1 MIPSVLSSQISRA
14 IREYLRTTFPSTT
27 PLFDNALD
35 QLISEEGSV
44 FKGPYLSLGLPFRKG
59 IHQGEFFPEIPLG
72 FVPHLHQA
80 QSFERLGVSDPLST
94 IVATGTGSG
103 KTECFLLPILDYC
116 RCHADSNG
124 IKAIIIY
131 PMNAL
136 ATDQAGRIAR
146 MINDNHSLKGRVT
159 AGLYIGQKGETIHR
173 VMTADSVITDRE
185 KMRLSPPDILLT
197 NYKML
202 DYMLIRPSDF
212 PLWKHNSPESS
223 KYLVVDEL
231 HTFDG
236 AQGPDLACLIRRLK
250 ARVSTPADYLCCI
263 GTSATLGGEE
273 SASSLV
279 SYAEKVFGESFDA
292 DSVITEFRQSASE
305 FLEGTEIEYF
315 GIPDAGVEEYLPS
328 ASMNLEEYLQFQ
340 AKLWFGEFEFN
351 QTWRSELGK
360 RIRQHSLFRELLG
373 ILEDSV
379 LPLSEVLVSLSK
391 LDSGFAES
399 SPEFREAILM
409 SMLSLLSHS
418 RGSDSFSPL
427 VHVRLQMWLRELRR
441 LVASVS
447 DKPRLRFAD
456 DLNEEQ
462 LRVHLP
468 VIHCRE
474 CGATGWGG
482 VVRKLDSRIR
492 CDLREYYR
500 EHFSYGKDVVFVFPE
515 DRDARDLKIPGM
527 SYRLC
532 TSCLRLDAGE
542 RDYCTGC
549 GSKSLIN
556 VFIPDNTAT
565 RKGVTIASHN
575 CPYCGGHDS
584 LTIMGARAATLT
596 SVIISQLMSSPF
608 NTDRKLLT
616 FSDSVQDAA
625 HRAGFYAARTWR
637 FNLRIA
643 IQKYLVEKGDGLEL
657 SSLPG
662 AFIEY
667 WSGKLDPLEYVST
680 FIAPNMLWFQDYEL
694 MLKTGKI
701 PDGSRLKYRVDS
713 RIAWEIISE
722 YCFSARIGRTLE
734 RSGSSIVSL
743 DSSLLEKCAD
753 SLLEPLRNKVGSL
766 RELDR
771 KQLLV
776 FLAGLVTHLK
786 NRGAVLQPILNTYI
800 ETDGNTIY
808 ITQKSKAKHIPWMP
822 NIGPR
827 TRAPAFPTD
836 KTKRDRFERIIAR
849 TSSRRS
855 WYQIWSDKCFRDLN
869 VLVTSD
875 ADAIWKIMLKGL
887 CDAGALEARSTSAG
901 TAWGI
906 IPSVL
911 RVSCS
916 VQLYRCSRCGYIASA
931 SVSESEIWEG
941 APCLRSHCSG
951 HYEPFVSADD
961 YYGRLYSSGDV
972 QRLYAHEHTGLL
984 SREDREKL
992 EREFRSPLPDL
1003 PRKPWYPNL
1012 LSSTPTLEM
1021 GIDIGDLSSLIL
1033 CSVPPSRSN
1042 YLQRTGRAGRRDGNS
1057 LSLTVASGKP
1067 HDLYFFSEP
1076 LEMLAGS
1083 ITPPD
1088 VFLGASAVL
1097 ERQLAAYCF
1106 DRWVESGLP
1115 SGAVPPKLGQVLSGM
1130 EPKNLSKFP
1139 WNLIRFLQRNRQEL
1153 LEGFALLFENELSG
1167 DSLDH
1172 LRKFITG
1179 DENMEGSL
1187 AWRILNGLIS
1197 CLAERN
1203 SFKGSVRNLNSRIKK
1218 KKEEVARGQHWQEEL
1233 DELLREKKAY
1243 QNLVR
1248 GMDDKIT
1255 FNFFTDEG
1263 LLPNYAF
1270 PEAGVQLRSIIFR
1283 KSEKHEN
1290 EKGQWETWTY
1300 EYERASSIAIRE
1312 LVPECNFYAGGR
1324 KVVIDQVDMKLS
1336 DLEDWRFCDAC
1347 SHMELASSGDTKTV
1361 CPVCGSTLWMD
1372 AGQKRQMIR
1381 LRQVYAS
1388 TSDRGSRIADD
1399 RDERTP
1405 LFFNRQMLVDFKGG
1419 DVAGAWKLDTEDVPF
1434 GFEFLRK
1441 VTFRDI
1447 NFGEM
1452 SPFEEQVSIAGKEF
1466 PRTGFKLCKSCG
1478 KVQRKNGKVKHALT
1492 CTARKKEDDSTFLTT
1507 LYLYRDFTSEAVRF
1521 LLPVSSLVA
1530 SGRMINSFIAALQ
1543 LGLRLRYGGAV
1554 DHLQVTTADEPAPD
1568 SVFRKKYLVLYDT
1581 VPGGTGYLKDLMK
1594 EPSRLMEVLR
1604 LSLDRMR
1611 SCKCTLDPE
1620 KDGCYSCLYAYRQSY
1635 DMQSISR
1642 DEAIRFLSEILA
1654 GESKLKQVRSLRDIS
1669 INSLLESE
1677 LEELFVEALSETK
1690 IGDQCFSLRKQ
1701 IVNGSPGY
1709 YLKSGSF
1716 AWHIEPQVSLGSYDG
1731 VSVPSRADFVF
1742 RPALPSSDVKPIAV
1756 FTDGFA
1762 FHKNRIGLDMAQRTA
1777 IIRSGKYRVWSLSW
1791 SDISRCEEN
1800 WFVDFLS
1807 VEMAR
1812 SSGLLGSLLDGFEIR
1827 EMDALRNGD
1836 SFEWFKKYLTEPL
1849 EESWRKYAYVQCL
1862 TRMDNSIGVD
1872 ENLIFHWKEALL
1884 STAGGIGRLFID
1896 EIDEPAQYGRKED
1909 GPLKMFLVAGNES
1922 IRSRS
1927 LALMRVLLLLDD
1939 RVISQNF
1946 REEWNGYLRILNL
1959 FQFLPGCTAVSAKGV
1974 EQDISAGVTPV
1985 RAAVA
1990 GVIAPVPSEWE
2001 EAMGLAD
2008 PELRQLMERVRES
2021 GIDPPETGWEII
2033 GTDGAVAGQAE
2044 LVWEYSKVVLLIE
2057 SQAHYLEEFQ
2067 RQGWRVFTPEQA
2079 EERPVAFISALR
2091 IAAEGSE

>member
-14 IREYLRTTFPSTT
+14 IREYLRTTFPITT
-27 PLFDNALD
+27 PLFHNALD
-35 QLISEEGSV
+35 QLFSEEGSV

-59 IHQGEFFPEIPLG
+59 IHQGEFFTKIPLG
-72 FVPHLHQA
+72 FTPHLHQA
-80 QSFERLGVSDPLST
+80 QSFKRLGVSDPLST

-116 RCHADSNG
+116 RRHADSNG

-146 MINDNHSLKGRVT
+146 LIHDNHSLKGRIT
-159 AGLYIGQKGETIHR
+159 TGLYIGQKGETIHR

-212 PLWKHNSPESS
+212 PLWKHNTPETL

-236 AQGPDLACLIRRLK
+236 AQGTDLACLIRRLK

-292 DSVITEFRQSASE
+292 DSVITESRQSASE
-305 FLEGTEIEYF
+305 FLEGTEVEYF
-315 GIPDAGVEEYLPS
+315 GIPDSGFTDFLP
-328 ASMNLEEYLQFQ
+328 APSMNLEDYLITQ
-340 AKLWFGEFEFN
+340 AELWFGEFEFN
-351 QTWRSELGK
+351 QTWRTELGK
-360 RIRQHSLFRELLG
+360 RIRKHSLFRDLLTA
-373 ILEDSV
+373 LEDSV
-379 LPLSEVLVSLSK
+379 LPLSEVLVALCK
-391 LDSGFAES
+391 LDSGFAEA
-399 SPEFREAILM
+399 SPELQEAVLM

-418 RGSDSFSPL
+418 RGSDSISPL

-441 LVASVS
+441 LIASVS
-447 DKPRLRFAD
+447 YKPRLRFAD
-456 DLNEEQ
+456 DLNEDQ

-482 VVRKLDSRIR
+482 VVRKLDGRIR

-500 EHFSYGKDVVFVFPE
+500 EFFSSGKDVVFVFPD
-515 DRDARDLKIPGM
+515 DRDAFELGIPGM

-532 TSCLRLDAGE
+532 TYCLHLDAGA
-542 RDYCTGC
+542 RDHCTGC
-549 GSKSLIN
+549 GNSSLIN
-556 VFIPDNTAT
+556 VFIPDNTAK

-596 SVIISQLMSSPF
+596 SVMISQLMSSPF

-643 IQKYLVEKGDGLEL
+643 IQKFLADKGDGLEL
-657 SSLPG
+657 SALPA
-662 AFIEY
+662 AFIDY

-713 RIAWEIISE
+713 RTAWEIMSE

-753 SLLEPLRNKVGSL
+753 TLLEPLRNKVGSL
-766 RELDR
+766 RGLDR
-771 KQLLV
+771 KRLMV
-776 FLAGLVTHLK
+776 FLAGLVTHMK
-786 NRGAVLQPILNTYI
+786 NKGAVLQSILDSYI
-800 ETDGNTIY
+800 ESDGNDY
-808 ITQKSKAKHIPWMP
+808 LLSQRHISWMP
-822 NIGPR
+822 GIGPR

-836 KTKRDRFERIIAR
+836 KTKRDRFERVIAR
-849 TSSRRS
+849 TSSRKS
-855 WYQIWSDKCFRDLN
+855 WYQIWSDKCFSDLN
-869 VLVTSD
+869 VLVTGD
-875 ADAIWKIMLKGL
+875 ADNIWEIVLNGL
-887 CDAGALEARSTSAG
+887 CDAGVLEARSTAMG

-906 IPSVL
+906 LPSAFM
-911 RVSCS
+911 VSCS

-931 SVSESEIWEG
+931 SVSESELWEG

-951 HYEPFVSADD
+951 HYEPFSSADD
-961 YYGRLYSSGDV
+961 YYRRLYSSGDV
-972 QRLYAHEHTGLL
+972 QRLFAHEHTGLL

-1057 LSLTVASGKP
+1057 LSLTVAAGKP
-1067 HDLYFFSEP
+1067 HDLYFFSDP

-1130 EPKNLSKFP
+1130 EPINLSRFP

-1172 LRKFITG
+1172 LRGFITG
-1179 DENMEGSL
+1179 DENSEGSL
-1187 AWRILNGLIS
+1187 AWRILNGLRS
-1197 CLAERN
+1197 CLDERD
-1203 SFKGSVRNLNSRIKK
+1203 SFRGSVRTLNGRIKK
-1218 KKEEVARGQHWQEEL
+1218 KRAEVAKGLNWQDEL

-1243 QNLVR
+1243 QNLIR
-1248 GMDDKIT
+1248 DMDKKIS

-1283 KSEKHEN
+1283 KPEKKEN
-1290 EKGQWETWTY
+1290 EKGQWETFTY
-1300 EYERASSIAIRE
+1300 EYERASSSAIRE
-1312 LVPECNFYAGGR
+1312 LVPASTFYAGGR
-1324 KVVIDQVDMKLS
+1324 KVTIDQVDMKLS

-1347 SHMELASSGDTKTV
+1347 SHMELADSSDTKTA

-1372 AGQKRQMIR
+1372 AGQKRQMVR

-1388 TSDRGSRIADD
+1388 TSDRASRIGDD
-1399 RDERTP
+1399 KDERTP
-1405 LFFNRQMLVDFKGG
+1405 LFFDRQMLVDFKGG
-1419 DVAGAWKLDTEDVPF
+1419 DVTAAWKLDTEDVPF

-1447 NFGEM
+1447 NFGER
-1452 SPFEEQVSIAGKEF
+1452 SPFGEQVSIAGKEI
-1466 PRTGFKLCKSCG
+1466 PRSGFKLCRSCG
-1478 KVQRKNGKVKHALT
+1478 KVQDKNGKVKHALT
-1492 CTARKKEDDSTFLTT
+1492 CTARKKEDDSNFLTT
-1507 LYLYRDFTSEAVRF
+1507 LYLYRDFTSEAARF

-1530 SGRMINSFIAALQ
+1530 SEKMINSFIAALQ

-1554 DHLQVTTADEPAPD
+1554 DHLSITTADEPVPD
-1568 SVFRKKYLVLYDT
+1568 SEFRKKYLVLYDT

-1594 EPSRLMEVLR
+1594 EPSRLMEVLQ
-1604 LSLDRMR
+1604 LSLDRMK
-1611 SCKCTLDPE
+1611 SCKCTQDPD

-1635 DMQSISR
+1635 DMQNISR
-1642 DEAIRFLSEILA
+1642 DEAIRFLSEILV
-1654 GESKLKQVRSLRDIS
+1654 GESKLKQVRSLREIS

-1677 LEELFVEALSETK
+1677 LEELFIETLSETK
-1690 IGDQCFSLRKQ
+1690 EGEEFFSLRKQ

-1709 YLKSGSF
+1709 YLKAGSM
-1716 AWHIEPQVSLGSYDG
+1716 AWLVQPQVSLGSHEG

-1742 RPALPSSDVKPIAV
+1742 RPAKPSPGVKPVVI
-1756 FTDGFA
+1756 FTDGYSY
-1762 FHKNRIGLDMAQRTA
+1762 HRERIGLDMAQRTA
-1777 IIRSGKYRVWSLSW
+1777 IIRSGEYRVWSLSW
-1791 SDISRCEEN
+1791 NDISRNQEN

-1807 VEMAR
+1807 VQMAR
-1812 SSGLLGSLLDGFEIR
+1812 NSGLLGSLLDGFGIR
-1827 EMDALRNGD
+1827 EMDSLRSMD
-1836 SFEWFKKYLTEPL
+1836 SFKWFTKYLAEPD
-1849 EESWRKYAYVQCL
+1849 EESWSKYAYVQSL
-1862 TRMDNSIGVD
+1862 VRMDNSIGAD
-1872 ENLIFHWKEALL
+1872 ENRIFHWKENLL
-1884 STAGGIGRLFID
+1884 KSAGSIGRSIAD
-1896 EIDEPAQYGRKED
+1896 EVDGPAQYGMKEE
-1909 GPLKMFLVAGNES
+1909 GSLRIFLAADDES
-1922 IRSRS
+1922 IRSRM
-1927 LALMRVLLLLDD
+1927 LAEMKVLLLLED
-1939 RVISQNF
+1939 RIMSGSFQ
-1946 REEWNGYLRILNL
+1946 EGWNGYLRMLNL

-1974 EQDISAGVTPV
+1974 EQDISVEATSD

-1990 GVIAPVPSEWE
+1990 GAAASVSPEWE
-2001 EAMGLAD
+2001 EAMELAD
-2008 PELRQLMERVRES
+2008 PKLKHLMDRIQES
-2021 GIDPPETGWEII
+2021 GIDAPETGWEIT
-2033 GTDGAVAGQAE
+2033 GSDGAVAGQAE
-2044 LVWEYSKVVLLIE
+2044 LAWENSKVALIIE
-2057 SQAHYLEEFQ
+2057 SQDKSAEEFQ
-2067 RQGWRVFTPEQA
+2067 RQGWRVFSPEQA

-2091 IAAEGSE
+2091 SAHEGGGQS

>member
-14 IREYLRTTFPSTT
+14 IREYLRTTFPINT
-27 PLFDNALD
+27 PLFHDALD
-35 QLISEEGSV
+35 QFFSEDGSV

-59 IHQGEFFPEIPLG
+59 IMQGEFFPEVPLG
-72 FVPHLHQA
+72 FTPHLHQA
-80 QSFERLGVSDPLST
+80 QAFKRLGASDPLST

-116 RCHADSNG
+116 RRHADSNG

-146 MINDNHSLKGRVT
+146 MIHDNPSLSGRVT

-173 VMTADSVITDRE
+173 VMTADSVITDRD

-202 DYMLIRPSDF
+202 DYMLIRPSDY
-212 PLWKHNSPESS
+212 PLWKHNEPGTLR
-223 KYLVVDEL
+223 YLVVDEL

-236 AQGPDLACLIRRLK
+236 AQGTDLACLIRRLK
-250 ARVSTPADYLCCI
+250 ARVSTPDDYLCCV

-273 SASSLV
+273 SVSSLV
-279 SYAEKVFGESFDA
+279 SYASKVFGESFSD
-292 DSVITEFRQSASE
+292 DSVIIESRQSASE
-305 FLEGTEIEYF
+305 FLEGTEVEYF
-315 GIPDAGVEEYLPS
+315 GSPDAGIEEFVPS
-328 ASMNLEEYLQFQ
+328 APLNLEDYLQAQ
-340 AKLWFGEFEFN
+340 ALLWFGEFEFDEF
-351 QTWRSELGK
+351 WRVELG
-360 RIRQHSLFRELLG
+360 RHIRQHALFRDLLAT
-373 ILEDSV
+373 LENSV
-379 LPLSEVLVSLSK
+379 ISLSEVIIGLAN
-391 LDSGFAES
+391 LDSGFAEA
-399 SPEFREAILM
+399 SPEFKEALLI
-409 SMLSLLSHS
+409 SMLSLISHS
-418 RGSDSFSPL
+418 RDSDSFSPL
-427 VHVRLQMWLRELRR
+427 VHVRLQMWIRELRR

-447 DKPRLRFAD
+447 DRPRLHFAD

-462 LRVHLP
+462 LRLHLP

-482 VVRKLDSRIR
+482 VLRKLDSRIR

-500 EHFSYGKDVVFVFPE
+500 EFFSSGKDVVFVFPE
-515 DRDARDLKIPGM
+515 KRDAFELGIPGM

-532 TSCLRLDAGE
+532 TSCLHLDPGNQ
-542 RDYCTGC
+542 DHCTGC
-549 GSKSLIN
+549 GSDSLID
-556 VFIPDNTAT
+556 VFIPDNTAK

-584 LTIMGARAATLT
+584 LTIMGARAATIT
-596 SVIISQLMSSPF
+596 SVMISQLMSSPF

-616 FSDSVQDAA
+616 FSDSVQDAS

-643 IQKYLVEKGDGLEL
+643 IQKLLSKKGDGIKL

-667 WSGKLDPLEYVST
+667 WSDKLDSLEYIST

-694 MLKTGKI
+694 MIKTGKI
-701 PDGSRLKYRVDS
+701 PDDSRLKYRVDS
-713 RIAWEIISE
+713 RIAWEIMSE

-734 RSGSSIVSL
+734 RSGSSIAYL
-743 DSSLLEKCAD
+743 DSSLLDQCAD
-753 SLLEPLRNKVGSL
+753 TLLEPLRNKVGSL
-766 RELDR
+766 RDMDR
-771 KQLLV
+771 KRLMV
-776 FLAGLVTHLK
+776 FLAGLVTHMK
-786 NRGAVLQPILNTYI
+786 NRGAVLLPVLDSYI
-800 ETDGNTIY
+800 ESDGNDY
-808 ITQKSKAKHIPWMP
+808 LLSQRHISWMP
-822 NIGPR
+822 GIGPR
-827 TRAPAFPTD
+827 TRAPAFPVD
-836 KTKRDRFERIIAR
+836 KTRRDRFERVIAR
-849 TSSRRS
+849 TSSRRT
-855 WYQIWSDKCFRDLN
+855 WYQIWSDKCFGDLN
-869 VLVTSD
+869 VFVTGD
-875 ADAIWKIMLKGL
+875 ADSIWETVLNGL
-887 CDAGALEARSTSAG
+887 CDAGAFEARSTSAG
-901 TAWGI
+901 TAWGLL
-906 IPSVL
+906 PSVL
-911 RVSCS
+911 RVSS
-916 VQLYRCSRCGYIASA
+916 DVKLFRCSRCGYITSASA
-931 SVSESEIWEG
+931 SESELWED
-941 APCLRSHCSG
+941 APCLRAHCSG
-951 HYEPFVSADD
+951 HYEPFFSADD

-1012 LSSTPTLEM
+1012 LSSTPTLQM

-1057 LSLTVASGKP
+1057 LNLTVASGKP

-1097 ERQLAAYCF
+1097 ERQLAAFCL
-1106 DRWVESGLP
+1106 DRWVESSLP
-1115 SGAVPPKLGQVLSGM
+1115 AGAVPSKLGQVLSGM
-1130 EPKNLSKFP
+1130 EPENLSRFP
-1139 WNLIRFLQRNRQEL
+1139 WNLIKFLKKNRQSL
-1153 LEGFALLFENELSG
+1153 LDDFALLFEKEISG
-1167 DSLDH
+1167 ETLDH

-1197 CLAERN
+1197 CLAERK
-1203 SFKGSVRNLNSRIKK
+1203 SFKGNVRNLNSRIKK
-1218 KKEEVARGQHWQEEL
+1218 KKEEAARGLNWQEEI

-1248 GMDDKIT
+1248 DMDDKIT

-1270 PEAGVQLRSIIFR
+1270 PEAGVQLKSIIFR
-1283 KSEKHEN
+1283 KPEKREN
-1290 EKGQWETWTY
+1290 ERGQWETWTY
-1300 EYERASSIAIRE
+1300 EYERASSVAIRE
-1312 LVPECNFYAGGR
+1312 LAPASTFYAGGR

-1347 SHMELASSGDTKTV
+1347 SHMERLDSGDTKTV

-1388 TSDRGSRIADD
+1388 TSDRASRIGDD

-1447 NFGEM
+1447 NFGER
-1452 SPFEEQVSIAGKEF
+1452 SPFGEQVSIAGKEL
-1466 PRTGFKLCKSCG
+1466 PRTGFKLCKFCG
-1478 KVQRKNGKVKHALT
+1478 KVQGKNGKVRHALT

-1530 SGRMINSFIAALQ
+1530 SERMINSFIAALQ

-1554 DHLQVTTADEPAPD
+1554 DHLHVTTADEPAPD

-1594 EPSRLMEVLR
+1594 DPSRLMEVLQF
-1604 LSLDRMR
+1604 SLDRMR

-1654 GESKLKQVRSLRDIS
+1654 GEGKLRQVRSLRDIS

-1677 LEELFVEALSETK
+1677 LEELFIEALSETRA
-1690 IGDQCFSLRKQ
+1690 GDQYFSLRKQ

-1709 YLKSGSF
+1709 YLKAGSF
-1716 AWHIEPQVSLGSYDG
+1716 AWHIEPQVSLGPNEG
-1731 VSVPSRADFVF
+1731 VTVPSRADFVF
-1742 RPALPSSDVKPIAV
+1742 RPAVPSADVKPVAV

-1762 FHKNRIGLDMAQRTA
+1762 FHRNRIGLDMAQRTA
-1777 IIRSGKYRVWSLSW
+1777 IIRSGEYRVWSLSW
-1791 SDISRCEEN
+1791 NDISRGSEKG
-1800 WFVDFLS
+1800 FVDFLS
-1807 VEMAR
+1807 VGVTRNSE
-1812 SSGLLGSLLDGFEIR
+1812 LLGSLLDGFEIR
-1827 EMDALRNGD
+1827 EMDNVRSAD
-1836 SFEWFKKYLTEPL
+1836 SFEWLRKYLTEPL

-1862 TRMDNSIGVD
+1862 VRMDNSIGVD
-1872 ENLIFHWKEALL
+1872 ENLLFHWKEDLL
-1884 STAGGIGRLFID
+1884 NTAGGIGRLFID
-1896 EIDEPAQYGRKED
+1896 ETDEPAQYGRKENA
-1909 GPLKMFLVAGNES
+1909 PVLMFLAADNES
-1922 IRSRS
+1922 IRSRI
-1927 LALMRVLLLLDD
+1927 LDGMKVLLFLDD
-1939 RVISQNF
+1939 RKISQNF
-1946 REEWNGYLRILNL
+1946 REIWNGYLRILNL
-1959 FQFLPGCTAVSAKGV
+1959 LQFLPGCTAVSAKGA
-1974 EQDISAGVTPV
+1974 EQDIFPGAIPVRAVAAGVT
-1985 RAAVA
+1985 AHAL
-1990 GVIAPVPSEWE
+1990 SEWE
-2001 EAMGLAD
+2001 EVMELAD
-2008 PELRQLMERVRES
+2008 PELRQLLERVRES
-2021 GIDPPETGWEII
+2021 GIDPPEAGWEIT
-2033 GTDGAVAGQAE
+2033 GADGAVAGQAE
-2044 LVWEYSKVVLLIE
+2044 LAWEKSKVVLLLE
-2057 SQAHYLEEFQ
+2057 SEIQSAEEFQ
-2067 RQGWRVFTPEQA
+2067 RQGWKVFTPAQT

-2091 IAAEGSE
+2091 TAAEGSKRS